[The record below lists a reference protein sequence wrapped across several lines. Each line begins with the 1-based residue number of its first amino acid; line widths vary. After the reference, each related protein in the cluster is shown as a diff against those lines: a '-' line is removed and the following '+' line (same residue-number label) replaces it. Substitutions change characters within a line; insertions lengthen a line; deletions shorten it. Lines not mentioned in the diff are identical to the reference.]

1 MPSINRPRPNA
12 IPKESPV
19 EATTRKLIRPPF
31 HTSKDKHEPK
41 RQPSVSAAAAAAGAL
56 VQKKPVPP
64 ENTNA
69 ENFYYAK
76 QIQLKTPM
84 VVVLHD
90 GEKVEGVIDWYDKA
104 CIRVTNKEAHMMVYK
119 AAVKYMYK
127 AES

>member
-1 MPSINRPRPNA
+1 MPSITRPRPNA
-12 IPKESPV
+12 LPKESPV
-19 EATTRKLIRPPF
+19 EATNRKLIRPSF

-41 RQPSVSAAAAAAGAL
+41 RQSAPPPSGAAGA
-56 VQKKPVPP
+56 QKKPIPP

-84 VVVLHD
+84 VLVLRD
-90 GEKVEGVIDWYDKA
+90 GEKVQGVIDWYDK
-104 CIRVTNKEAHMMVYK
+104 CCVRVTNSSSHMMVYK

>member
-1 MPSINRPRPNA
+1 MPSIIRPRPNA

-19 EATTRKLIRPPF
+19 EATNRKLIRPSF
-31 HTSKDKHEPK
+31 HTSKDKPEPK
-41 RQPSVSAAAAAAGAL
+41 RQSAPPLAGGAGL
-56 VQKKPVPP
+56 QKKPVPP

-84 VVVLHD
+84 VLVLHD

-104 CIRVTNKEAHMMVYK
+104 CLRVTNSSSHMMVYK